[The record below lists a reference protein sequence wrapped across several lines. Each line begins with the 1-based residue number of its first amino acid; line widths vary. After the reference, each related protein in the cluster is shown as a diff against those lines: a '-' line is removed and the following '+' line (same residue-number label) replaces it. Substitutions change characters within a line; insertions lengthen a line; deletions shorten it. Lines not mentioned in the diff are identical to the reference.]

1 MRAMAR
7 RDQHSSLRWRVF
19 ADAVALALGI
29 NVWISVVVLPG
40 FFVEAFHTTSDMAI
54 AGVPLLLLLIGV
66 WRSSDL
72 FLLLLFP
79 SSLMLPVAFEPAMV
93 SGYVY
98 GLTRF
103 VVVAVGLVAYLF
115 GASFF
120 TSFYEPPEPANV
132 RPLASSRRAMP
143 ARWKRRFRMYRA
155 LVLLSVVFPMTLL
168 YTVNFDPTSARFL
181 RQMFPG
187 RIAQMTT
194 VADLAAISLWLL
206 LYLYA
211 FLGVMRHHRTGD
223 RVLAADL
230 GRIEQSARKG
240 TLGPAF
246 FLGVICAICFMV
258 ILIMGRY
265 L

>member
-1 MRAMAR
+1 MAR
-7 RDQHSSLRWRVF
+7 REQHSSLRWRVF

-29 NVWISVVVLPG
+29 NIWISIVVLPG
-40 FFVEAFHTTSDMAI
+40 FFVNAFQTSNDIVLA
-54 AGVPLLLLLIGV
+54 AAPLLLLAVGV
-66 WRSSDL
+66 WRRSEL

-79 SSLMLPVAFEPAMV
+79 SSLMVPVAFEPAMV

-103 VVVAVGLVAYLF
+103 AVVAVGLVAYLF

-120 TSFYEPPEPANV
+120 ISFYDPPEPANI
-132 RPLASSRRAMP
+132 RPLASSRRPMP
-143 ARWKRRFRMYRA
+143 ARWKRRFRIYRA
-155 LVLLSVVFPMTLL
+155 LVILSLVFPVTLL
-168 YTVNFDPTSARFL
+168 YTVNFDETSAEFL

-187 RIAQMTT
+187 RVAQMTT
-194 VADLAAISLWLL
+194 VADLAAIGLWVL

-246 FLGVICAICFMV
+246 YLGLVCAIGFMV
-258 ILIMGRY
+258 VLIMGRY